1 MKTIELTVEE
11 TMLAEVEEA
20 TRALEMTRDD
30 FVRTALQ
37 RALQQQEIIALE
49 QRHAR
54 GYASQPQP
62 AEEVGEWEGER
73 VWDEP

>member
-1 MKTIELTVEE
+1 MITIELTVEE
-11 TMLAEVEEA
+11 TMLAEVEAA
-20 TRALEMTRDD
+20 TRALDMTRED